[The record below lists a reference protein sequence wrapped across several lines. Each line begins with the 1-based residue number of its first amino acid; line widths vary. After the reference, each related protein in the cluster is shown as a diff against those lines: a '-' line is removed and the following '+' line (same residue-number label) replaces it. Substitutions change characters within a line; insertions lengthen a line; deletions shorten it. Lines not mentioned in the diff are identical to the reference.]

1 VKEVDSI
8 VGSYFVGTVI
18 KNMLLLI
25 MIIESK
31 APILLEQENPFDEY
45 LELQYISA
53 LKNKFND
60 GRHFK
65 ISSD

>member
-1 VKEVDSI
+1 
-8 VGSYFVGTVI
+8 
-18 KNMLLLI
+18 

-60 GRHFK
+60 GRHLK